1 MMKVKFANED
11 LGRICTEEAHR
22 MGLPFAVIKAA
33 RRRLVQ
39 LEAALDER
47 DLRNL
52 KSLNYK
58 KLQGNR
64 DGQRSIRINDQYRMV
79 FTISAGE
86 HPPVVTVLEIGD
98 TH

>member
-1 MMKVKFANED
+1 MKIEFSDKS
-11 LGRICTEEAHR
+11 LMRICTEEAHK

-33 RRRLVQ
+33 RNRIIQ
-39 LEAALDER
+39 LEAATDER

-58 KLQGNR
+58 KLNGEKEGLRQV
-64 DGQRSIRINDQYRMV
+64 RINDQYRIV
-79 FTISAGE
+79 FSLSE
-86 HPPVVTVLEIGD
+86 DEKPPVIRIVEIGD

>member
-1 MMKVKFANED
+1 MRIEFADAD
-11 LGRICTEEAHR
+11 LARICTDEAHR

-33 RRRLVQ
+33 RRKLIQ

-58 KLQGNR
+58 KLQGER
-64 DGQRSIRINDQYRMV
+64 EGQRSIRINDQYRIV
-79 FTISAGE
+79 FTLRAAERTAVI
-86 HPPVVTVLEIGD
+86 TIIEIGD

>member
-1 MMKVKFANED
+1 MKVEFADGD
-11 LGRICTEEAHR
+11 LERICTDEAHR
-22 MGLPFAVIKAA
+22 LGLPFAVIKGA

-39 LEAALDER
+39 LEAASDER

-58 KLQGNR
+58 KLQGER
-64 DGQRSIRINDQYRMV
+64 EGQRQIKINDQYRIV
-79 FTISAGE
+79 FTLSDGNPQVI
-86 HPPVVTVLEIGD
+86 TILEIGD

>member
-1 MMKVKFANED
+1 MKIEFSDKS
-11 LGRICTEEAHR
+11 LMRICTEEAHK

-33 RRRLVQ
+33 RNRIIQ
-39 LEAALDER
+39 LEAATDER

-58 KLQGNR
+58 KLNGEKEGLRQV
-64 DGQRSIRINDQYRMV
+64 RINDQYRIV
-79 FTISAGE
+79 FSLSE
-86 HPPVVTVLEIGD
+86 DERPPVITIIEIGD

>member
-1 MMKVKFANED
+1 MKVEFADDD
-11 LGRICTEEAHR
+11 LARICTDEAHR
-22 MGLPFAVIKAA
+22 LGLPFAVIKAA

-39 LEAALDER
+39 MEAALDER

-58 KLQGNR
+58 KLQSDQQGR
-64 DGQRSIRINDQYRMV
+64 HQIRVNDQYRIV
-79 FTISAGE
+79 FTISGE
-86 HPPVVTVLEIGD
+86 KPQVITIVEIGD